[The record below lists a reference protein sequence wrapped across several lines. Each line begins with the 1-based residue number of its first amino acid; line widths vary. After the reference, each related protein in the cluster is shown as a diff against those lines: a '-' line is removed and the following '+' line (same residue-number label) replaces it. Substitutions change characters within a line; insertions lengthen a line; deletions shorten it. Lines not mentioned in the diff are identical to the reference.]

1 MKKLVLV
8 VAMFMFV
15 CGGSFLVKAQNSAEA
30 ATALAE
36 VNATA
41 IVNDTVVKDT
51 VTKSEEPVKTELS
64 APTAIVNDTVV
75 TDTASKDKPA
85 APVKEY
91 PFQKLTE
98 HSLPNNSKHTTKKA
112 IPTSSIPGMAF
123 LFSYFP

>member
-15 CGGSFLVKAQNSAEA
+15 CGGSFLVKAQNSAEV

-85 APVKEY
+85 EPVKE
-91 PFQKLTE
+91 
-98 HSLPNNSKHTTKKA
+98 
-112 IPTSSIPGMAF
+112 
-123 LFSYFP
+123 

>member
-85 APVKEY
+85 E

>member
-15 CGGSFLVKAQNSAEA
+15 CGGSFLVKAQNSAEV

-51 VTKSEEPVKTELS
+51 VTKED
-64 APTAIVNDTVV
+64 APAKASLIALAANVNDTVV

-85 APVKEY
+85 EPVKE
-91 PFQKLTE
+91 
-98 HSLPNNSKHTTKKA
+98 
-112 IPTSSIPGMAF
+112 
-123 LFSYFP
+123 

>member
-15 CGGSFLVKAQNSAEA
+15 CGGSSAEA

-85 APVKEY
+85 EPVKE
-91 PFQKLTE
+91 
-98 HSLPNNSKHTTKKA
+98 
-112 IPTSSIPGMAF
+112 
-123 LFSYFP
+123 